1 MSKIEASILRSSE
14 PIPICETQEI
24 TAAGNRGIFA
34 NRCEVCTWKGDLPIN
49 EYPINE
55 DACPNVINK
64 RLKQKLEYVQEMA
77 VRYLK
82 PPTPP
87 APGEIIIKQEP
98 NYSNIVYASNAWLR
112 NYLYSNNNNHHVFH
126 IE

>member
-1 MSKIEASILRSSE
+1 MNKPSSNFISNVEASILRSCE
-14 PIPICETQEI
+14 PIPISETQEI

-34 NRCEVCTWKGDLPIN
+34 NRCEVCQWKGDLPIN

-55 DACPNVINK
+55 DACPEVINK
-64 RLKQKLEYVQEMA
+64 KLKQKLEYVQEMA

-87 APGEIIIKQEP
+87 APGEIIIKQEVIKF
-98 NYSNIVYASNAWLR
+98 NLQLKKLVEKNFFLFKLN
-112 NYLYSNNNNHHVFH
+112 
-126 IE
+126 